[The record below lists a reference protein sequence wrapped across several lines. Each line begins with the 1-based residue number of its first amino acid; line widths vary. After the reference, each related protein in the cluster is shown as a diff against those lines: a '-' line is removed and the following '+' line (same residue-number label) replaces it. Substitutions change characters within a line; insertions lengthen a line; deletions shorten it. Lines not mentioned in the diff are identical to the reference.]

1 MSLMRIYPA
10 LTQDGEFTK
19 LGELG
24 FSGSLNDR
32 QKASLVALGYSGALP
47 DMMYQFW
54 LSGGVY
60 PEGDPIPGGTISP
73 VSISVQEGVSFSQ
86 QFTASGGVPPY
97 SWSVQVGSLPSGLSL
112 VGDTVTGT
120 PTGLEG
126 DVYLFTLRATDSNGD
141 FVDQEFSGT
150 VQPSTP
156 LISSLF
162 SIDTFTTDSQPRT
175 VNNGIDLVGEGGM
188 VWFKSRTNS
197 SDHLVFDTER
207 EAGDYLSTNLSSG
220 ESASSQSLTSFNSDG
235 FSLGTDNIVDN
246 VGDAVTWTFRQAPQ
260 FFDVVTY
267 TGDGI
272 SGRTVTHNL
281 GSVPGMIWI
290 KRLDSRDW
298 NVYHRAVDATAPEDF
313 RLVLNDNSARSNNA
327 TVFNDTAPTST
338 NFTLGTEIDVNAS
351 GSDYVAYLFA
361 HEPTG
366 NIQCGSY
373 TGTGSFEDNSI
384 DLGWEPQF
392 VLIKSAESI
401 RDWQL
406 WDNQRTES
414 TLPARLL
421 PNTTNPEQGLGI
433 FEFTPTGFRLTS
445 GTSDTNSTGIRYIY
459 AAIKAP

>member
-1 MSLMRIYPA
+1 MSLMRIYPD

-60 PEGDPIPGGTISP
+60 PEGEPIPGGTISP

-162 SIDTFTTDSQPRT
+162 SIDTFTTNNQARD
-175 VNNGIDLVGEGGM
+175 VNNGIDLAGEGGM
-188 VWFKSRTNS
+188 VWFKSRTSTSN
-197 SDHLVFDTER
+197 HLVFDTER
-207 EAGDYLSTNLSSG
+207 GVGDYLSTNLSSG
-220 ESASSQSLTSFNSDG
+220 ESESTHSLTSFNSDG
-235 FSLGTDNIVDN
+235 FSLGISNIVDN
-246 VGDAVTWTFRQAPQ
+246 VGDVVTWTFRKAPQ

-267 TGDGI
+267 TGVGI
-272 SGRTVTHNL
+272 AGRKVAHGL
-281 GSVPGMIWI
+281 GSIPGMIWI

-298 NVYHRAVDATAPEDF
+298 AVYHRGVDATAPEDF
-313 RLVLNDNSARSNNA
+313 RLRLNENTGRANSATA
-327 TVFNDTAPTST
+327 FNDTAPTASD
-338 NFTLGTEIDVNAS
+338 FTLGADIDVNAIGQS
-351 GSDYVAYLFA
+351 YVAYVFS
-361 HEPTG
+361 HEPSG

-373 TGTGSFEDNSI
+373 IGTGEDGNAVN
-384 DLGWEPQF
+384 LGWEPQF
-392 VLIKSAESI
+392 LLIKRAELSA
-401 RDWQL
+401 DWVVL
-406 WDNQRTES
+406 DNKRRNDSDVLGRLRPNLTSTE
-414 TLPARLL
+414 AYF
-421 PNTTNPEQGLGI
+421 NI
-433 FEFTPTGFRLTS
+433 AEFTATGFEI
-445 GTSDTNSTGIRYIY
+445 NSFSTPANAAGDRYIY
-459 AAIKAP
+459 MAIKAP